1 MTIAEMMDHDWL
13 KGVNVSDLPIA
24 GSDRRLYEFEDAR
37 RRLKAKLI
45 GMMIVTARATI
56 QSNKTEEEE
65 LQKPKKV
72 MAFQSNADRR
82 KVTDLQQELQV
93 VSQSFNVFDR
103 ERKGFISAKDMQRA
117 LKDAGDT
124 SNVSEEELQ
133 GMIRATCNRDNFE
146 YEDYKVLLTKHAI
159 TRCFHAH
166 SHFYRASHAHSH
178 ASSPASFLTSTLI
191 HSFHASPNPTG
202 DDGRAGANRLP

>member
-1 MTIAEMMDHDWL
+1 
-13 KGVNVSDLPIA
+13 
-24 GSDRRLYEFEDAR
+24 
-37 RRLKAKLI
+37 
-45 GMMIVTARATI
+45 
-56 QSNKTEEEE
+56 
-65 LQKPKKV
+65 

-146 YEDYKVLLTKHAI
+146 YEDYKVMMAELSLIDYREGDVVFEEGDMANNFYLVASGHLQVLIRKAGSSDKSEQQELGRLQPGEYFGEVRRLAALLLA
-159 TRCFHAH
+159 
-166 SHFYRASHAHSH
+166 
-178 ASSPASFLTSTLI
+178 
-191 HSFHASPNPTG
+191 
-202 DDGRAGANRLP
+202 LPLA